1 MSKFLRGTLILIA
14 AGLITRVLGFINRIV
29 VARMI
34 GEEGVGLYMMAV
46 PTLVLVITITQIGLP
61 VAISKLVA
69 EAETVGDNKQVK
81 KILVVSLTVTGTLS
95 IIFFPAMILL
105 APLLSETLF
114 TDSRTYY
121 PLLAISPVVPIV
133 AISSVLRGYFQGKQQ
148 MKPYAYS
155 QLIEQIVRISLIAIC
170 TKALLP
176 YGIEY
181 AAAGAM
187 FSAVIGELASLIYL
201 LFMFRLKKRIKLRKR
216 FFKSVKAG
224 KDTFFDLMRI
234 AIPTTG
240 SRLIGSLAWFIEP
253 IVVAQSLA
261 IAGVTT
267 TLATKQYGELTGYA
281 LPLLMLPS
289 FITYSLSTSLVPA
302 ISEAAA
308 QKQTLL
314 IEHRLQQAMRL
325 SLVTGGLAVVV
336 LYVFAEPIMQF
347 MYGSNHAAIFVKVMA
362 PFFIFY
368 YFQGPLQAVLQGLD
382 LAKAAMINSLIG
394 AIVKTVFIFALA
406 TRPSL
411 GIMGAAL
418 AMMCGIVLVTLLHF
432 ATIVKVI
439 SFSIYVREYVKAF
452 IAMFVSGLIGDV
464 MFKSTLISFP
474 FDTRTFTAILVTTI
488 VYLFLLLELKLI
500 KKEEVERIPLF
511 GRIFSPL
518 IPTKK

>member
-1 MSKFLRGTLILIA
+1 MSKFLKGTLILIIT
-14 AGLITRVLGFINRIV
+14 GLITRILGFINRIV

-34 GEEGVGLYMMAV
+34 GGEGVGLYMMAV

-61 VAISKLVA
+61 IAISKLVA
-69 EAETVGDNKQVK
+69 EAEAVGDQKKVK

-95 IIFFPAMILL
+95 MFFFPAMISL
-105 APLLSETLF
+105 APVLSETLF

-155 QLIEQIVRISLIAIC
+155 QLIEQMVRISLIAVF

-201 LFMFRLKKRIKLRKR
+201 LLMFRLKKHIKVRKQ

-224 KDTFFDLMRI
+224 KDTFLDLMRI
-234 AIPTTG
+234 ALPTTG
-240 SRLIGSLAWFIEP
+240 SRLIGSLSWFFEP

-261 IAGVTT
+261 IAGVATAS
-267 TLATKQYGELTGYA
+267 ATKQYGELTGYA

-302 ISEAAA
+302 VSEAAA
-308 QKQTLL
+308 NKQTWL

-325 SLVTGGLAVVV
+325 SLVTGGWAVVV
-336 LYVFAEPIMQF
+336 LYVFAEPLMQF
-347 MYGSNHAAIFVKVMA
+347 MYGSSNAAIFVKVMA

-382 LAKAAMINSLIG
+382 LAKAAMMNSLIG
-394 AIVKTVFIFALA
+394 AVVKTVFIFVLA

-418 AMMCGIVLVTLLHF
+418 AIMAGIVLVTMLHF

-439 SFSIYVREYVKAF
+439 SFSLYIKEYVKAF
-452 IAMFVSGLIGDV
+452 ISIVICGIAGNM
-464 MFKSTLISFP
+464 MFKHVLTAASLNVRTLF
-474 FDTRTFTAILVTTI
+474 AIMVTTI
-488 VYLFLLLELKLI
+488 VYLFFLLLLKLI
-500 KKEEVERIPLF
+500 KKEEVSRIPIVGPFLS
-511 GRIFSPL
+511 RSL
-518 IPTKK
+518 R

>member
-1 MSKFLRGTLILIA
+1 MSKFLKGTLILIV
-14 AGLITRVLGFINRIV
+14 AGLITRILGFINRIV

-34 GEEGVGLYMMAV
+34 GGEGVGLYMMAV

-61 VAISKLVA
+61 IAISKLVA
-69 EAETVGDNKQVK
+69 EAEAVGDQKKVK
-81 KILVVSLTVTGTLS
+81 KILVVSLAVTGTLS
-95 IIFFPAMILL
+95 IFFFPAMILL
-105 APLLSETLF
+105 APVLSETLF

-133 AISSVLRGYFQGKQQ
+133 AVSSVLRGYFQGKQQ

-155 QLIEQIVRISLIAIC
+155 QLIEQIVRIRLIAVF

-187 FSAVIGELASLIYL
+187 FSSVIGELVSLIYL
-201 LFMFRLKKRIKLRKR
+201 LFMFRLKKHIKVRKQ

-224 KDTFFDLMRI
+224 KDTFLNLMRI
-234 AIPTTG
+234 ALPTTG
-240 SRLIGSLAWFIEP
+240 SRLIGSLAWFFEP

-267 TLATKQYGELTGYA
+267 ALATKQYGELTGYA

-308 QKQTLL
+308 NKQTLL

-325 SLVTGGLAVVV
+325 SLVTGGLAVVL
-336 LYVFAEPIMQF
+336 LYVFAEPMMQL
-347 MYGSNHAAIFVKVMA
+347 MYGSSNAAIFVKVMA

-382 LAKAAMINSLIG
+382 LAKAAMMNSLIG
-394 AIVKTVFIFALA
+394 AVVKTIFIFVLA

-418 AMMCGIVLVTLLHF
+418 AIMAGIVLVTILHF

-439 SFSIYVREYVKAF
+439 SFSLYIREYVKTF
-452 IAMFVSGLIGDV
+452 MSMGICGMIGDF
-464 MFKSTLISFP
+464 MFKHELTSASLNIRTLF
-474 FDTRTFTAILVTTI
+474 AIMITTI
-488 VYLFLLLELKLI
+488 VYLFLLLMLNLI
-500 KKEEVERIPLF
+500 KKEEVARIPMIGPFLS
-511 GRIFSPL
+511 RSNRS
-518 IPTKK
+518 